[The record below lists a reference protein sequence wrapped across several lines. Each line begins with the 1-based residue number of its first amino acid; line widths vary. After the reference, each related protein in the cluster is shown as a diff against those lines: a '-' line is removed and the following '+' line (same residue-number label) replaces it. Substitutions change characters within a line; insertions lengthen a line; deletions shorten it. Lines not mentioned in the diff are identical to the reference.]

1 MTGLARWRLELA
13 IILAIL
19 AAHHYGTQRI
29 PDPWTTILILAAI
42 TGLIAWP
49 RTRAVVTNGLWHAR
63 VRRAWTR
70 AVIDTGAADPPPGRS
85 RRPTSRY
92 GPKAGRIHD
101 VLAGEQLTVRIPRGD
116 SVTTLEQ
123 RHDAL
128 AACLQVKE
136 VRIAREGDNA
146 RHCRALLVRRDPFD
160 LLQEVPWPNQH
171 AATTSLIW
179 ERIPIGVDENGQP
192 VTLDLSDANG
202 VLVGGVSGSGKS
214 VAVSI
219 LVATGALDNT
229 VDLWLADGK
238 GEVEFT
244 AWSPVAKQS
253 VGRDR
258 AAAISMLREV
268 RTVMEANYAELKR
281 LGKRKIEPG
290 MGLRVQFIVID
301 ELAFFLNPDADDKKG
316 VELAK
321 TFSRV
326 LRGLISE
333 GRAAGIRIL
342 AATQKPS
349 TDVIPSSLRDMFA
362 YALALRC
369 RTPQASDTILGQ
381 GWASEG
387 ADASKIP
394 DNQRGAGHLLAEGAR
409 PERVKGYL
417 LDDEGVSQI
426 ASRATGRHAEA
437 WLAGTGGP
445 ATDTGLEQSDG
456 TGGNTAP
463 EKPASSPEPGDAG
476 GAP

>member
-1 MTGLARWRLELA
+1 MTGIALTAALIARWRLELA
-13 IILAIL
+13 AILAIL
-19 AAHHYGTQRI
+19 AAHHWLTQPI
-29 PDPWTTILILAAI
+29 PDPWATLLILAVIA
-42 TGLIAWP
+42 GLIAWP
-49 RTRAVVTNGLWHAR
+49 RTRDTITTRLRHAR

-70 AVIDTGAADPPPGRS
+70 AVIDTGAADPPPKRS
-85 RRPTSRY
+85 RRPQTLH
-92 GPKAGRIHD
+92 GPKAGRIRD
-101 VLAGEQLTVRIPRGD
+101 VLAGELLTVRIPRGH

-123 RHDAL
+123 RDDAL

-136 VRIAREGDNA
+136 VRITREGDNA
-146 RHCRALLVRRDPFD
+146 RNCHALLVRRDPFD
-160 LLQEVPWPNQH
+160 LLQDVPWPNQDRD
-171 AATTSLIW
+171 TTSLIW
-179 ERIPIGVDENGQP
+179 ERIPVGVDENGQP
-192 VTLDLSDANG
+192 ITLDLSDANG
-202 VLVGGVSGSGKS
+202 ILVGGVSGSGKS
-214 VAVSI
+214 VAVSL
-219 LVATGALDNT
+219 LVATGALDDT

-244 AWSPVAKQS
+244 AWATVAKQS

-258 AAAISMLREV
+258 PAAIAMLREA

-290 MGLRVQFIVID
+290 MGLRVQLIVID

-316 VELAK
+316 IADAK

-333 GRAAGIRIL
+333 GRGAGIRIL

-349 TDVIPSSLRDMFA
+349 TDVIPSSLRDMCA

-394 DNQRGAGHLLAEGAR
+394 DIQRGVGYLLSEGAR
-409 PERVKGYL
+409 PERVKGYR
-417 LDDEGVSQI
+417 LDDEGVGQI
-426 ASRATGRHAEA
+426 ASRASGRHADA
-437 WLAGTGGP
+437 WLQQAGEPGAGQP
-445 ATDTGLEQSDG
+445 SE
-456 TGGNTAP
+456 
-463 EKPASSPEPGDAG
+463 PEPNGPSAG
-476 GAP
+476 AEREPADGEA